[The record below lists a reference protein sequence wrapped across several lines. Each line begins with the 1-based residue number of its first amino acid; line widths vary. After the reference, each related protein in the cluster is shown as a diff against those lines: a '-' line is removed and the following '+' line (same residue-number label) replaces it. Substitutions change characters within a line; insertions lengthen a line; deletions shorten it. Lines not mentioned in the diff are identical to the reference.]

1 MPCYDTF
8 VYQFLVALRIQKM
21 KIQTLIAA
29 LVISSVSALSIA
41 QTEPVAPVAAP
52 AAKASKATKKN
63 THKVNVKK
71 HKAKTKHKKAAA
83 M

>member
-1 MPCYDTF
+1 

-29 LVISSVSALSIA
+29 LVISSVSSLSIA

-52 AAKASKATKKN
+52 AAKAAKVTKKS
-63 THKVNVKK
+63 THKVSVKK
-71 HKAKTKHKKAAA
+71 HKAKAKHKKAAA

>member
-1 MPCYDTF
+1 

-29 LVISSVSALSIA
+29 LVISSVSSLSIA

-52 AAKASKATKKN
+52 AAKAAKATKKS
-63 THKVNVKK
+63 THKVSVKK
-71 HKAKTKHKKAAA
+71 HKAKAKHKKAAA

>member
-1 MPCYDTF
+1 M
-8 VYQFLVALRIQKM
+8 YQFLVALRIQKM

-52 AAKASKATKKN
+52 AAKASKATKKS

-71 HKAKTKHKKAAA
+71 HKAKAKHKKTAA
-83 M
+83 MEVRNLP

>member
-1 MPCYDTF
+1 
-8 VYQFLVALRIQKM
+8 M